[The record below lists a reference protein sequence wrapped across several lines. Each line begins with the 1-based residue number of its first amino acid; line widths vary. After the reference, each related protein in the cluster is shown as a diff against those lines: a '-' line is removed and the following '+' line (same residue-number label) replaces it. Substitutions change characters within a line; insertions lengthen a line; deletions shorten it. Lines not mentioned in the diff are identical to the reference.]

1 MKIKFFSALLLVHFT
16 LFAVPARAGFWDNLS
31 KAMLATNTVST
42 NASAANHAVTNLA
55 TAPASAV
62 ATTTNVAAKPG
73 LWSGIFS
80 GGTPAALSQDQVGS
94 GLKEALGKGVSNAVA
109 SLGRDGGYLANPNVK
124 IQMPVAMQK
133 IETGLRLAGQGQMVD
148 DFVASMNHAA
158 EKAVPVA
165 AGVFGDAIKQMNIAD
180 AKSILSGTP
189 DAATQFFRRTSQTN
203 LQAKFYPLVQK
214 ATDSVGVTARY
225 KALTSKYAA
234 VNTVSSLFGNKSNTG
249 AGLADVDGYVTDKA
263 MDGLFKMVADEEK
276 NIRANPLARTS
287 DLLKNVF
294 GAAAK

>member
-1 MKIKFFSALLLVHFT
+1 MKSKFFFSLLGFALLV
-16 LFAVPARAGFWDNLS
+16 APAHAGFWDNLS
-31 KAMLATNTVST
+31 KAVLATNPVPT
-42 NASAANHAVTNLA
+42 NAVAANRATTNLL
-55 TAPASAV
+55 TTPAA
-62 ATTTNVAAKPG
+62 TNVAAKPG
-73 LWSGIFS
+73 LWSGIFP
-80 GGTPAALSQDQVGS
+80 GGSPAALSQDQVGS

-180 AKSILSGTP
+180 AKSILSGSP

-234 VNTVSSLFGNKSNTG
+234 VNTVGSLFGNKSGPGTG
-249 AGLADVDGYVTDKA
+249 TGPADIDGYVTDKA
-263 MDGLFKMVADEEK
+263 MDGLFKMVAEEEK
-276 NIRANPLARTS
+276 NIRANPLARSS
-287 DLLKNVF
+287 DLLKTVF
-294 GAAAK
+294 GAAGK